1 MNQTFLNKNI
11 GRLFM
16 GKTAWVA
23 GATGL
28 VGGHIVNLLNQNSN
42 YRKVVAFV
50 RKPVQTE
57 WSAHP
62 KVEQWTVDFDD
73 LKVMDH
79 DASVNDLFC
88 ALGTTKKATPDAARY
103 YDIDVNYPLRFSDL
117 GLAHGAHFYGVVS
130 AHGADAKSF
139 SSYLKM
145 KGQMEDQLQTRAY
158 KHMAIS
164 RPGML
169 KGDRGSFRPGEAVGG
184 FFTDLMPGN
193 YKTIK
198 ALDVAAAL
206 VAEANTSHDRVY
218 YLASKDMQGASGR

>member
-1 MNQTFLNKNI
+1 
-11 GRLFM
+11 M
-16 GKTAWVA
+16 GKVAWVA

-28 VGGHIVNLLNQNSN
+28 VGGHIVNLLNHDPA
-42 YRKVVAFV
+42 YRKVIAFV

-57 WSAHP
+57 WSAHD

-73 LKVMDH
+73 LKAIDH

-88 ALGTTKKATPDAARY
+88 ALGTTKKKTPDAARY

-117 GLAHGAHFYGVVS
+117 GLAHGAQFYAVVS
-130 AHGADAKSF
+130 AHGADTRSF

-145 KGQMEDQLQTRAY
+145 KGQMEEQLQTRAY
-158 KHMAIS
+158 KQLAIS

-169 KGDRGSFRPGEAVGG
+169 KGDRGSFRPAEFVGG
-184 FFTDLMPGN
+184 LFTNLMPGN

-198 ALDVAAAL
+198 AVDVAAAL
-206 VAEANTSHDRVY
+206 ITAANSTDDGVRF
-218 YLASKDMQGASGR
+218 LASKEMQGASEQ

>member
-1 MNQTFLNKNI
+1 MEKV
-11 GRLFM
+11 
-16 GKTAWVA
+16 AWVA

-28 VGGHIVNLLNQNSN
+28 VGGHIVNLLNQNPN
-42 YRKVVAFV
+42 YAKVVAFV
-50 RKPVQTE
+50 RKPVETQ
-57 WSAHP
+57 WSGHP
-62 KVEQWTVDFDD
+62 KLEQWTVDYDD
-73 LKVMDH
+73 LKAIDR
-79 DASVNDLFC
+79 DASVDDLFC
-88 ALGTTKKATPDAARY
+88 ALGTTKKDTPDAARY

-117 GLAHGAHFYGVVS
+117 GLAHGAQFYGVVS
-130 AHGADAKSF
+130 AHGANAKSF

-158 KHMAIS
+158 KHIAIS

-169 KGDRGSFRPGEAVGG
+169 KGDRGSFRPGESVGG

-206 VAEANTSHDRVY
+206 ITEANTSHEGVN
-218 YLASKDMQGASGR
+218 YLASKDMQGAGGR